1 MRDAHSFAEPESAR
15 ITHLKLELHVDFNE
29 RQLSGTAGFELQC
42 AKGCNEVIFDTRK
55 LTIRQVTDSSGRS
68 LDYELAQEAPVLGA
82 KLTVKLPAN
91 VTSVVIHYTT
101 SPEAEALQWLTAEQT
116 ASGRSPFLFTQGHA
130 IQTRSWIPIQ
140 DSPGIRFTYE
150 ARITVPPP
158 LVAVMSAEHLGVD
171 SVRVDNTFGFRM
183 MEPIPAYLV
192 ALAVGDLASRTIG
205 PRTAVYAE
213 PVTLERAAFEFAEM
227 ERMVEAAEA
236 LVGRYRWGRF
246 DLVVMPPS
254 FPYGGMENPRLTFV
268 SPSLLA
274 GDRSL
279 TTVVAHELA
288 HAWAGNL
295 VTNATWN
302 DFWINEGTTVYLE
315 LRLHELLWGKE
326 RALLLQNW
334 GFRELASEVTRMGAS
349 SPDTRLAYEMAGRD
363 PAEGVTVIPYLK
375 GAAFFWAIEKA
386 VGRSA
391 LDAWLVG
398 WFNRQAFR
406 SVTTEQLLSDLRT
419 HLFEALPGKALP
431 LDLEGWVHDPGLP
444 ESGRP
449 PPSMILNEVET
460 AAADALANR
469 SLAALDTAN
478 WSPQAWRHFLGVLLA
493 GRPALAVLTAIEAQ
507 FSLSKSHNA
516 EVLLPWLRL
525 QVQAGNQG
533 ATPELKSFLSEQ
545 GRTRFL
551 RPLYAELLGSEWGDS
566 LARDTYAE
574 CQGRY
579 HSLVRSSLD
588 KLFREA
594 RKQPL

>member
-1 MRDAHSFAEPESAR
+1 MHDAHSFADPQSAR
-15 ITHLKLELHVDFNE
+15 VTHLKLDLQVDFSE
-29 RQLSGTAGFELQC
+29 RILTGTASFDLQLAAGC
-42 AKGCNEVIFDTRK
+42 AQVVFDTRK
-55 LTIRQVTDSSGRS
+55 LQLQRITDVGGNS
-68 LDYELAQEAPVLGA
+68 LDYVLAPEDPVLGA
-82 KLTVKLPAN
+82 KLTVQLPAD
-91 VTSVVIHYTT
+91 VQRVVIHYTT

-116 ASGRSPFLFTQGHA
+116 ASGEAPFLFTQGHA

-150 ARITVPPP
+150 ARITVPAP
-158 LVAVMSAEHLGVD
+158 LVAVMSAEHLGPQTAAGA
-171 SVRVDNTFGFRM
+171 STFAFRM
-183 MEPIPAYLV
+183 LEPIPAYLV
-192 ALAVGDLASRTIG
+192 AMAVGVLASREIG
-205 PRTAVYAE
+205 PRTAVFAE

-236 LVGRYRWGRF
+236 LVGPYRWGRF

-268 SPSLLA
+268 SPSLLT

-315 LRLHELLWGKE
+315 LRLHELLWGRE
-326 RALLLQNW
+326 RAELLQSW
-334 GFRELASEVTRMGAS
+334 GYGELASEVARMGAD
-349 SPDTRLAYEMAGRD
+349 SPDTRLAYDMRGRD

-375 GAAFFWAIEKA
+375 GAAFFWTIEKA
-386 VGRSA
+386 VGRAA

-398 WFNRQAFR
+398 WFGRQAFC
-406 SVTTEQLLSDLRT
+406 SVTTEQLLADLRA
-419 HLFEALPGKALP
+419 HLFARIPDQAAALE
-431 LDLEGWVHDPGLP
+431 LESWVHDPGLP

-449 PPSMILNEVET
+449 PPSALLQLVES
-460 AAADALANR
+460 AAADALANK
-469 SLAALDTAN
+469 SLAELDTAN

-493 GRPALAVLTAIEAQ
+493 GRAASALLSTLEAK
-507 FSLSKSHNA
+507 FALSKSHNA

-525 QVQAGNQG
+525 QVQAGNQ
-533 ATPELKSFLSEQ
+533 AAIPELRSFLSEQ

-551 RPLYAELLGSEWGDS
+551 RPLYADLLSSSWGAA
-566 LARDTYAE
+566 LAQQIYAE
-574 CQGRY
+574 RRARY
-579 HSLVRSSLD
+579 HSLVRLSLD
-588 KLFREA
+588 KLLNPA
-594 RKQPL
+594 AQSPL